1 MFSPGPLHRTRGNR
15 SHKRRA
21 STIIDYMPRALG
33 IDLGATH
40 VKFVHLDDDGAQIA
54 HRSFATLDSPG
65 HQWLSHIRQ
74 RLLDIIATHRT
85 DHIGLCAPGLA
96 SRDGRRIAWMRGRLS
111 HIQGLDWTTFLD
123 VPNAIPVLNDAHA
136 ALLGE
141 LSSRARGTGVPPVV
155 YDNAVLLTLGTGVG
169 GAILADGR
177 LLRGHLGRAG
187 HLGHITINADG
198 PPDIVGAPG
207 SLEDA
212 IGDCTLPRRSA
223 GRFTTTKDLVAA
235 HLAGDAGATEIW
247 LRSIRQLA
255 AGITSIINAIDP
267 QVVIL
272 GGGVASAGDALF
284 TPLHRY
290 LDEME
295 WRPNET
301 PVPILPARLG
311 DLAGAIG
318 AAHNALQQSAA
329 SI

>member
-1 MFSPGPLHRTRGNR
+1 
-15 SHKRRA
+15 
-21 STIIDYMPRALG
+21 MPRALG

-40 VKFVHLDDDGAQIA
+40 VKFVHLDDDRGAQLS
-54 HRSFATLDSPG
+54 HGTFATLDSPG
-65 HQWLSHIRQ
+65 EDWLSHIRQ
-74 RLLDIIATHRT
+74 RLLDIIAARRP

-96 SRDGRRIAWMRGRLS
+96 SPDGRSIAWMRGRLS
-111 HIQGLDWTTFLD
+111 HIQGLDWTTLLD
-123 VPNAIPVLNDAHA
+123 APATIPVLNDAHA

-141 LSSRARGTGVPPVV
+141 LSSTARGTAVPPVV

-187 HLGHITINADG
+187 HLGHITVNAGG
-198 PPDIVGAPG
+198 PPDIVGTPG

-235 HLAGDAGATEIW
+235 DQAGDTGATDIW
-247 LRSIRQLA
+247 LRSIRHLA
-255 AGITSIINAIDP
+255 AGIASIINAVDP

-272 GGGVASAGDALF
+272 GGGISSAGDALF
-284 TPLHRY
+284 TPLRRY
-290 LDEME
+290 LDQME
-295 WRPNET
+295 WRPGET
-301 PVPILPARLG
+301 PVPIVPARLG

-329 SI
+329 NI

>member
-1 MFSPGPLHRTRGNR
+1 
-15 SHKRRA
+15 
-21 STIIDYMPRALG
+21 MPTALG

-40 VKFVHLDDDGAQIA
+40 GKFVHLDDAGAQLA
-54 HRSFATLDSPG
+54 QGSFATLDSPG
-65 HQWLSHIRQ
+65 QDWLSHIRQ
-74 RLLDIIATHRT
+74 RLLDIIAAHRP

-96 SRDGRRIAWMRGRLS
+96 SRDARSIAWMRGRLS
-111 HIQGLDWTTFLD
+111 NIQGLEWTTFLGRAQ
-123 VPNAIPVLNDAHA
+123 PIPVLNDAHA

-141 LSSRARGTGVPPVV
+141 LSDSSPQSSVFSPQSFPQ
-155 YDNAVLLTLGTGVG
+155 NAVLLTLGTGVG
-169 GAILADGR
+169 GAILADGL

-187 HLGHITINADG
+187 HLGHITTNADG
-198 PPDIVGAPG
+198 PPDIVATPG

-247 LRSIRQLA
+247 LRSIRHLA
-255 AGITSIINAIDP
+255 AGVTSIINAIDP

-272 GGGVASAGDALF
+272 GGGIASAGEALF
-284 TPLHRY
+284 APLRRD
-290 LDEME
+290 LDQME